1 MNQVERIIQLSRMV
15 SQTHKLIDE
24 HVEKRERVVRN
35 IYIRMNFTG
44 RGYVSEV
51 SLQDLRS
58 DYIQLCE
65 KISALNEQRN
75 ALMHEMTVPKK

>member
-1 MNQVERIIQLSRMV
+1 MV